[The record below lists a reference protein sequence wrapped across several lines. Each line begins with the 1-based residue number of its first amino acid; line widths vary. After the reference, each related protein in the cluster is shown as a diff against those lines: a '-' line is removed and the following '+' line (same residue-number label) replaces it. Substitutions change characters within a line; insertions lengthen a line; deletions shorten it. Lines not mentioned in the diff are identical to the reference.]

1 MTDDEILEK
10 LEHIRDIG
18 IISYGENSNVS
29 RLATELIE
37 SYKRIKPAPKFI
49 QWTVQ
54 TIPKGEP
61 LRMKDWAV
69 GMCFIPITYMLNGL
83 LCFDPDH
90 IKSYLT
96 YDYLLKNGERL
107 DGSPCGEEVES

>member
-37 SYKRIKPAPKFI
+37 SYKRIKPAPKLI
-49 QWTVQ
+49 PWTVK

-61 LRMKDWAV
+61 LRMKDWTD
-69 GMCFIPITYMLNGL
+69 GLCFIPITYLMNGFL
-83 LCFDPDH
+83 YFNNNH
-90 IKSYLT
+90 IKTYIS
-96 YDYLLKNGERL
+96 YDYILKNGERL
-107 DGSPCGEEVES
+107 DGSPCGQEVES